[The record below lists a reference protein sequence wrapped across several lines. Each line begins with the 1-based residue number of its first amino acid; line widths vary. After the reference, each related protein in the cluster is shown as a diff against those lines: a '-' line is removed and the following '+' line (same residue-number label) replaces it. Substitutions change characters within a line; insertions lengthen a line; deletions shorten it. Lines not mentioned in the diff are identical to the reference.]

1 MASLLADENKKWL
14 NKGYKERLNRISMIL
29 NMQGLGTIGNVEI
42 IYNYNLPS
50 AAAETISNM
59 NMLKNMGAIS
69 VETIMEKSD
78 LIASKDVETKRI
90 KKEQKAEEKKQE
102 KVMEQQGFNNQG
114 SKDKDE

>member
-1 MASLLADENKKWL
+1 
-14 NKGYKERLNRISMIL
+14 MIL

-90 KKEQKAEEKKQE
+90 KKEQKEEEKKQD
-102 KVMEQQGFNNQG
+102 KVMEQQGLNKQG